1 MGVRFRETYG
11 LQGFGAQGPAR
22 HQCHGILLA
31 CPGSVSIRLPHF
43 GTDLQKNKQ

>member
-11 LQGFGAQGPAR
+11 LWGFGIQGPAR

-31 CPGSVSIRLPHF
+31 WPASVSIRLPRLGAGF
-43 GTDLQKNKQ
+43 QKNKQ